1 MSSEEDRKVP
11 DHESDPAHTPGY
23 GWGEEGGASHLGPA
37 THIESGRPDD
47 DDEVEEELDD
57 AGGDD

>member
-1 MSSEEDRKVP
+1 MFDDEEQKNP

-37 THIESGRPDD
+37 THLESGRPEDEEDEADD
-47 DDEVEEELDD
+47 SDENE
-57 AGGDD
+57 G